1 MRTSCFVTT
10 FGMLIWQAIAQAQDA
25 DPRADV
31 LRKRRQT
38 YPDLFK
44 VVDLAQSVPSQFAAD
59 ALLRTAVAPGNRD
72 REWKIELL
80 EQSFETGAQ
89 APDLNRQRIQGWRA
103 VAKSRAEI
111 RSLGFD
117 QRLDRLS
124 LQCRVV
130 REMMSLDKQK
140 ALQMFQRIAWPRLRK
155 LECRDALIDHLDEYY
170 SLLGEIVDSGFTAE
184 QRGHGRHVDMLSYQM
199 SRMTSSVEVG
209 PMAKAISSSTLTD
222 DELALLSSRLATVL
236 DQIQADDRSFSA
248 SLGGADQEL
257 QRLVSIMGA
266 RDVSTGGII
275 SAYRRY
281 LVRNLAGSRCADSG
295 GNESSSE
302 VLDSFNRNLAS
313 ATDSNRAPLTPDDL
327 KPAQT
332 QGQAD
337 WEVFVDET
345 EFDRAWQDFLDLL
358 LGKGRGSL
366 LSKGT
371 KPLSDEE
378 KSTIQWRTQFDD
390 FLRQIDDLKLKDG
403 EPEHRLFYRK
413 ATALNAALRV
423 ARAGPDREKV
433 IRQYVALLKSS
444 NLQQESPL
452 EWYAQVQVSENSI
465 RGLGPEAS
473 AVFLDEL
480 ERSGSAVLS
489 LYAVAARVIP
499 EAR

>member
-1 MRTSCFVTT
+1 MRLSCFVTT
-10 FGMLIWQAIAQAQDA
+10 FGMLMWQGIVPAQDA
-25 DPRADV
+25 DPRAEV

-44 VVDLAQSVPSQFAAD
+44 VVDLAQSVPTEFAAD
-59 ALLRTAVAPGNRD
+59 ALLRTAIAPRNRD

-89 APDLNRQRIQGWRA
+89 APEPNRQRIPGRRI

-155 LECRDALIDHLDEYY
+155 LECRDALIDHVDEYY
-170 SLLGEIVDSGFTAE
+170 NLLGEIVDSGFTAE
-184 QRGHGRHVDMLSYQM
+184 QRGRGRHVDMLSEQM

-209 PMAKAISSSTLTD
+209 ATTKMISSSTLTD
-222 DELALLSSRLATVL
+222 DELALLASRLATLLL
-236 DQIQADDRSFSA
+236 DQIQTDDRSFSV

-257 QRLVSIMGA
+257 QRLVSIMGT
-266 RDVSTGGII
+266 RGVSTGGII

-281 LVRNLAGSRCADSG
+281 LVSNLTGSRCADSG
-295 GNESSSE
+295 GNERE
-302 VLDSFNRNLAS
+302 ALDSFNRNLAS

-337 WEVFVDET
+337 WEVFVDEM
-345 EFDRAWQDFLDLL
+345 EFDRAWQDYLDLL
-358 LGKGRGSL
+358 LGKGHGSL
-366 LSKGT
+366 LSKDT
-371 KPLSDEE
+371 KPLSDDQ

-390 FLRQIDDLKLKDG
+390 FLRQIDDLKPKDG
-403 EPEHRLFYRK
+403 EPEYLLFYRK
-413 ATALNAALRV
+413 ATALDGALRV

-452 EWYAQVQVSENSI
+452 EWYAQVQRSANSV
-465 RGLGPEAS
+465 RGLGPEAR

-480 ERSGSAVLS
+480 ERSGAAVLS
-489 LYAVAARVIP
+489 LYAVSARVIP